1 MTHEDIEDAVPLYAT
16 GALDRAERQAL
27 EAHLLSGCASC
38 HHALKEY
45 QAVAAMLPLGLAQ
58 TPPARNLKAK
68 IMASRNPVAA
78 ALENGQKDEPKPSL
92 EPGEWMNHLFPPITP
107 ARSVS
112 LPWAIGIAA
121 VLLVTAAGYLGWT
134 FTTRLSSDTAK
145 IEQLEAA
152 LQEHTTKL
160 ASLQRVVAERDRA
173 VATLQRDNER
183 RGYDIAE
190 LKEQLIERETEL
202 EGLEQQLASRSAAG
216 ARGKTPQD
224 ELAVLLRQPNIQV
237 VSLSGSEMARNA
249 SGLLLYDARTQKM
262 WLYAVNLPECINGTM
277 YQLWAIDQ
285 RPKSI
290 GTFHMDSGETAHL
303 MVKRHPDFERTKK
316 FAVSLE
322 PPGVR
327 SQPTGALYLVSQS

>member
-1 MTHEDIEDAVPLYAT
+1 MTHEEIEDAVPLYAT
-16 GALDRAERQAL
+16 GVLDRAERQAL
-27 EAHLLSGCASC
+27 EAHLLSGCTSC

-58 TPPARNLKAK
+58 TSPARNLKAQ

-112 LPWAIGIAA
+112 LPWALGIAA
-121 VLLVTAAGYLGWT
+121 VLLVTVAGYLGWS
-134 FTTRLSSDTAK
+134 FTTRLSSDGAK
-145 IEQLEAA
+145 IEQLETA
-152 LQEHTTKL
+152 LQEQTTKL
-160 ASLQRVVAERDRA
+160 VGLQRVVADRDRTVAILERDG
-173 VATLQRDNER
+173 ER
-183 RGYDIAE
+183 RGHDIAE

-202 EGLEQQLASRSAAG
+202 EGLEQQLTSRSAAG

-224 ELAVLLRQPNIQV
+224 ELAALLRQPSIRV
-237 VSLSGSEMARNA
+237 VSLNGSEMAKNA
-249 SGLLLYDARTQKM
+249 SGFLLYDAKTQKI
-262 WLYAVNLPECINGTM
+262 WLYAVNLPECVNGTM

-303 MVKRHPDFERTKK
+303 MVKRLPDFERTKK

-322 PPGVR
+322 PPGGR
-327 SQPTGALYLVSQS
+327 PQPTGALYLVSQS

>member
-1 MTHEDIEDAVPLYAT
+1 MTHEEIEDTVPLYAT
-16 GALDRAERQAL
+16 GALDRAERQTL

-45 QAVAAMLPLGLAQ
+45 QAVAAILPLGLVQ
-58 TPPARNLKAK
+58 TAPVRTLKAK

-78 ALENGQKDEPKPSL
+78 ALEDGQTDEPKPSL

-121 VLLVTAAGYLGWT
+121 VLLVTVAGYLGWT

-145 IEQLEAA
+145 IEQLEVA
-152 LQEHTTKL
+152 LQDQTTKL
-160 ASLQRVVAERDRA
+160 VSLQRVIAERDRSFA
-173 VATLQRDNER
+173 ALERDSER
-183 RGYDIAE
+183 RAHDIAE
-190 LKEQLIERETEL
+190 LKEQLIARETEL
-202 EGLEQQLASRSAAG
+202 EGLEQQLASRTTVAG
-216 ARGKTPQD
+216 RARTPQD
-224 ELAVLLRQPNIQV
+224 ELAVLLRQPNIRV
-237 VSLSGSEMARNA
+237 VSLGGSEMARNA
-249 SGLLLYDARTQKM
+249 SGILLYDAKTQKV
-262 WLYAVNLPECINGTM
+262 WLYAVNLPECLNGTM

-285 RPKSI
+285 KPKSL

-303 MVKRHPDFERTKK
+303 MVKRLPDFERTKK

-322 PPGVR
+322 PPGGR
-327 SQPTGALYLVSQS
+327 PQPTGALYLVSQS